1 MWIDDEVIGKN
12 MKRRFALPR
21 IGLCLAAVVA
31 VASCTDARNT
41 LPTSAPAKA
50 HADLFSPS
58 LMVCPV
64 DTTTTT
70 SAIISPLGG
79 TVSLGGTSI
88 LLPAGAVVTNT
99 QIELTIPASQY
110 MEVDITANGG
120 QGFLFSQPV
129 TVTIDYSRCQQGVI
143 NLGPRSAWYIDLNT
157 NALLQNMLG
166 VDNPLTDQITF
177 STLHLSGYA
186 VAN

>member
-1 MWIDDEVIGKN
+1 MWFDDETIGKN
-12 MKRRFALPR
+12 MKRRFALLR
-21 IGLCLAAVVA
+21 IELCLAVGVA

-41 LPTSAPAKA
+41 LPISAPAKP
-50 HADLFSPS
+50 HADLSSPS
-58 LMVCPV
+58 LMACPV
-64 DTTTTT
+64 DTTSST

-88 LLPAGAVVTNT
+88 LLPAGAVLTNT
-99 QIELTIPASQY
+99 QIELTVPASQY
-110 MEVDITANGG
+110 MEIDITANGG

-129 TVTIDYSRCQQGVI
+129 TVTIDYSRCQQDVI
-143 NLGPRSAWYIDLNT
+143 DLGPRSAWYIDLNT

>member
-1 MWIDDEVIGKN
+1 
-12 MKRRFALPR
+12 MKRTFPR
-21 IGLCLAAVVA
+21 LAIGLCLATLVA
-31 VASCTDARNT
+31 AASCTDAPSP
-41 LPTSAPAKA
+41 LSAPAKP
-50 HADLFSPS
+50 HADLLSPS

-64 DTTTTT
+64 DTSAST
-70 SAIISPLGG
+70 SAIISSLGG
-79 TVSLGGTSI
+79 MVSLGGTSI
-88 LLPAGAVVTNT
+88 VLPAGAVLTNT

-129 TVTIDYSRCQQGVI
+129 TVTVDYSRCQQSVI
-143 NLGPRSAWYIDLNT
+143 NLGARSVWYIDLST